1 MTHKQANKKR
11 KRRFDREKLLFFE
24 RKIKKPISSSLKL
37 YEDSILQTGNW
48 SLDDTTG
55 IINTALTGTLTA
67 DFEFDV
73 PVRFDTDQMDLSIE
87 NYGASSWG
95 SIPLIEVRL

>member
-1 MTHKQANKKR
+1 MKSLGSDQYQLVKQYISGS
-11 KRRFDREKLLFFE
+11 DVFE
-24 RKIKKPISSSLKL
+24 RKIKKPISSSVKL

-55 IINTALTGTLTA
+55 ILTTALTGTLTA

-73 PVRFDTDQMDLSIE
+73 PVRFDTDQMDLSVE
-87 NYGASSWG
+87 SYGASSWG

>member
-1 MTHKQANKKR
+1 MC
-11 KRRFDREKLLFFE
+11 
-24 RKIKKPISSSLKL
+24 SSVKL
-37 YEDSILQTGNW
+37 YENSILQTGNW

-55 IINTALTGTLTA
+55 IITTVTNTLTV

-73 PVRFDTDQMDLSIE
+73 PVRFDTDQMDLSVE
-87 NYGASSWG
+87 SYGASSWG